1 MGRPS
6 NTEERR
12 AEIVLGLRR
21 AMARLGYARATV
33 AEIAREAGL
42 APGLVHYHFADKAE
56 ILRTLV
62 DGLVATARGR
72 IEARVAA
79 ASTARARLDAFIDAL
94 LARGPDDDTDAAA
107 CWALVGA
114 EAVTQ
119 PVVRALYAE
128 FVAEIATRL
137 GALLVAACHAEG
149 RSGDGCRALAGAL
162 VATIE
167 GYFAL
172 GSAVPEVVPL
182 GSAAAMTRRMARGLV
197 RAQPKK
203 EPR

>member
-6 NTEERR
+6 NTVERR
-12 AEIVLGLRR
+12 GEIVVGLRR
-21 AMARLGYARATV
+21 VMARKGYAGATI

-56 ILRTLV
+56 ILRALV
-62 DGLVATARGR
+62 AGLVATARAR
-72 IEARVAA
+72 IEARVGRELAA
-79 ASTARARLDAFIDAL
+79 GARLDAFIDAL
-94 LARGPDDDTDAAA
+94 LARGGDDDTDAAA

-119 PVVRALYAE
+119 PDVRALYAG
-128 FVAEIATRL
+128 FVAEVATEL

-149 RSGDGCRALAGAL
+149 RSGEGCRALAGAL

-172 GSAVPEVVPL
+172 GAAVPDVVPL

-197 RAQPKK
+197 RAQPRK